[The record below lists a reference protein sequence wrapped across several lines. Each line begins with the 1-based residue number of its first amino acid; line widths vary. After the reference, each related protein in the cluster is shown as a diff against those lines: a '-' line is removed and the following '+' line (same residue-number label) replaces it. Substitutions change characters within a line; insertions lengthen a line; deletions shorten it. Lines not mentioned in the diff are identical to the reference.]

1 MTERLTRR
9 WIHAP
14 ALQRTHL
21 VLAFPGGAAAEHHAD
36 VPAGTSHLFEHV
48 LYRHNELDAHPFD
61 ELGGKFGLLT
71 DRAATTAYLA
81 FAPEHAA
88 GAAARIAGWWHA
100 PRWAPEVI
108 DQEREVVADEI
119 RDASRSASHT
129 LRRLL
134 LQELAPSTWLAR
146 DHVGRSVD
154 MHHLGVPELKRL
166 VSASAGAGAVLVAL
180 GPRRPWDDDLE
191 VPAPA
196 WPPPIAPASPRARI
210 EVRGLPPG
218 EAVIVGGR
226 LLDVG
231 EDADLLAAIAAY
243 AALEYGRIHPAQVA
257 YHTRLRLR
265 FLYPSLDLFGG
276 HALLTTLARCPSA
289 MAEDVGDLIG
299 SMLAEPT
306 AGSSPGRLRRVAEHH
321 LAAALDIPQTRA
333 TFAARMALFGRGDAD
348 SLLRALPEA
357 SLAAPRGG
365 ATAVVLGMPR

>member
-1 MTERLTRR
+1 MASL
-9 WIHAP
+9 
-14 ALQRTHL
+14 
-21 VLAFPGGAAAEHHAD
+21 AAAA
-36 VPAGTSHLFEHV
+36 S
-48 LYRHNELDAHPFD
+48 
-61 ELGGKFGLLT
+61 
-71 DRAATTAYLA
+71 RASLA
-81 FAPEHAA
+81 
-88 GAAARIAGWWHA
+88 AAARTAG
-100 PRWAPEVI
+100 
-108 DQEREVVADEI
+108 
-119 RDASRSASHT
+119 S
-129 LRRLL
+129 
-134 LQELAPSTWLAR
+134 
-146 DHVGRSVD
+146 
-154 MHHLGVPELKRL
+154 
-166 VSASAGAGAVLVAL
+166 
-180 GPRRPWDDDLE
+180 
-191 VPAPA
+191 
-196 WPPPIAPASPRARI
+196 
-210 EVRGLPPG
+210 G
-218 EAVIVGGR
+218 EACALRKVSKVAASINN
-226 LLDVG
+226 
-231 EDADLLAAIAAY
+231 LAAIAAY